1 MNSVEEN
8 WQEMFDKNNNISPHK
23 HLLFQHKVSL
33 LLVEKEGGGVNTGWV
48 SDREDFLG
56 VRGAT
61 GGSPGW
67 GRGRGEGFLLHWGL
81 LHLL

>member
-33 LLVEKEGGGVNTGWV
+33 LLVEKEGGGKLTRDG
-48 SDREDFLG
+48 
-56 VRGAT
+56 
-61 GGSPGW
+61 
-67 GRGRGEGFLLHWGL
+67 
-81 LHLL
+81 